1 MHFQQL
7 TELMSTL
14 GVAQN
19 EDLVGVPLPE
29 IQAMEAFFGLR
40 FPVSYVHF
48 LHRCGRSAG
57 HLSGWAAIYFDDLKE
72 IAEEFEFH
80 KTMLNS
86 ELLLPGNGL
95 LIAHYN
101 QSFDYMI
108 CDGTA
113 EPAIYR
119 ITFCDGNAHCER
131 FAKTHADYLEA
142 MIRRAGKEKGRI
154 EPFFIDDCGNMM
166 KDDLTTLAPVVE

>member
-7 TELMSTL
+7 TELMSKL
-14 GVAQN
+14 GVAQPH
-19 EDLVGVPLPE
+19 DLVGVPLTE
-29 IQAMEAFFGLR
+29 IKVMEAFFGLR
-40 FPVSYVHF
+40 FPASYVHF

-80 KTMLNS
+80 KTMINS
-86 ELLLPGNGL
+86 ELLLPSSGL

-108 CDGTA
+108 CDGTT
-113 EPAIYR
+113 EPTIYR
-119 ITFCDGNAHCER
+119 ITFNEGSAHCER
-131 FAKTHADYLEA
+131 FANNHSEYLEG
-142 MIRRAGKEKGRI
+142 MIRKAGKEKGRV
-154 EPFFIDDCGNMM
+154 EPFFIDECGNIMR
-166 KDDLTTLAPVVE
+166 DDLACHAPTVE